1 MIIKILDRVEK
12 GEQNR
17 RIDYAIGCRN
27 GDKLEKV
34 EWLSSNCIISSPI
47 EVINGLKTINES
59 KLTHLKTEMSLDN
72 EFNQRAKKTSDHIV
86 ISLQEGETLLNQ
98 HWNTIIKRYLTYM
111 GYIDCKWIAIKH
123 NDTECEHAH
132 IVINNLRYDEDKH
145 CYLQVRSNNN
155 RTKSM
160 VVRTQIEKYLQELGL
175 NISSAPTEKNFTEVA
190 ITKRR
195 STLINQLKKELKSI
209 GGNTNSNSSKLKK
222 QEKLTKLQSIEKCDL
237 LYQQN
242 EGKLILIIKE
252 ALNFAASEPK
262 QVESFLLYLRSQQVS
277 PLLQFRSTKDK
288 SNVTTKS
295 ISGISFLYKGFTY
308 IGSKLGNA
316 VVAGGYKKTFSA
328 LSLFTNDILHSSK
341 NKLYFIQGEQKKLKN
356 ISDRNYDV
364 KRAIQNLTPKGK
376 RAYKL
381 ELHDDEKAILNKISL
396 KEMSPVAVKSNQT
409 KDNVIGI
416 KAKLEKDNTDNK
428 SIHTV
433 TDKAK
438 SNQSSH
444 RAKNHSTTIK
454 NASIDDLNNQEFII
468 VEISPCLF
476 QALNKLRNAACKYP
490 KSNVYQPNFL
500 LMKRQQK
507 NYFIFKPEW
516 EQTYQYLVEQGVIQ
530 NKAVLTDDD
539 LQKVIE
545 IIIALVKAFL
555 AFIRQ
560 LFSIPNSESLD
571 TVSNAKIRH
580 IGSVKALNSSQVEGI
595 VDECDDDTKQQ
606 LVFLKPE
613 LININTVN
621 DKRAMA
627 ALFMGLLHRIN
638 SGHWLKHYNG
648 KNSDALLKKIGKQA
662 YKICKENADRLGDKT
677 DDESLSKEMRY
688 YLKNNFTLIYE
699 PIFAPK
705 FMQLTNEDIVKA
717 VNLAFEGSDSFENIS
732 LKLPQKSNND
742 ERNYT
747 FKGP

>member
-17 RIDYAIGCRN
+17 RIDYAIGCRK

-123 NDTECEHAH
+123 NDTECEHA
-132 IVINNLRYDEDKH
+132 
-145 CYLQVRSNNN
+145 
-155 RTKSM
+155 
-160 VVRTQIEKYLQELGL
+160 QIEKYLQELGL

-468 VEISPCLF
+468 VEISTCLF

-490 KSNVYQPNFL
+490 K
-500 LMKRQQK
+500 
-507 NYFIFKPEW
+507 
-516 EQTYQYLVEQGVIQ
+516 QGS
-530 NKAVLTDDD
+530 TD
-539 LQKVIE
+539 
-545 IIIALVKAFL
+545 
-555 AFIRQ
+555 R
-560 LFSIPNSESLD
+560 
-571 TVSNAKIRH
+571 
-580 IGSVKALNSSQVEGI
+580 
-595 VDECDDDTKQQ
+595 
-606 LVFLKPE
+606 
-613 LININTVN
+613 
-621 DKRAMA
+621 
-627 ALFMGLLHRIN
+627 
-638 SGHWLKHYNG
+638 
-648 KNSDALLKKIGKQA
+648 
-662 YKICKENADRLGDKT
+662 
-677 DDESLSKEMRY
+677 
-688 YLKNNFTLIYE
+688 
-699 PIFAPK
+699 
-705 FMQLTNEDIVKA
+705 
-717 VNLAFEGSDSFENIS
+717 
-732 LKLPQKSNND
+732 
-742 ERNYT
+742 
-747 FKGP
+747 

>member
-17 RIDYAIGCRN
+17 RIDYAIGCRK

-328 LSLFTNDILHSSK
+328 L
-341 NKLYFIQGEQKKLKN
+341 
-356 ISDRNYDV
+356 
-364 KRAIQNLTPKGK
+364 
-376 RAYKL
+376 
-381 ELHDDEKAILNKISL
+381 
-396 KEMSPVAVKSNQT
+396 
-409 KDNVIGI
+409 
-416 KAKLEKDNTDNK
+416 
-428 SIHTV
+428 
-433 TDKAK
+433 
-438 SNQSSH
+438 
-444 RAKNHSTTIK
+444 
-454 NASIDDLNNQEFII
+454 
-468 VEISPCLF
+468 
-476 QALNKLRNAACKYP
+476 
-490 KSNVYQPNFL
+490 
-500 LMKRQQK
+500 
-507 NYFIFKPEW
+507 
-516 EQTYQYLVEQGVIQ
+516 
-530 NKAVLTDDD
+530 
-539 LQKVIE
+539 
-545 IIIALVKAFL
+545 
-555 AFIRQ
+555 
-560 LFSIPNSESLD
+560 
-571 TVSNAKIRH
+571 
-580 IGSVKALNSSQVEGI
+580 
-595 VDECDDDTKQQ
+595 
-606 LVFLKPE
+606 
-613 LININTVN
+613 
-621 DKRAMA
+621 
-627 ALFMGLLHRIN
+627 
-638 SGHWLKHYNG
+638 
-648 KNSDALLKKIGKQA
+648 
-662 YKICKENADRLGDKT
+662 
-677 DDESLSKEMRY
+677 
-688 YLKNNFTLIYE
+688 
-699 PIFAPK
+699 
-705 FMQLTNEDIVKA
+705 
-717 VNLAFEGSDSFENIS
+717 
-732 LKLPQKSNND
+732 
-742 ERNYT
+742 
-747 FKGP
+747 